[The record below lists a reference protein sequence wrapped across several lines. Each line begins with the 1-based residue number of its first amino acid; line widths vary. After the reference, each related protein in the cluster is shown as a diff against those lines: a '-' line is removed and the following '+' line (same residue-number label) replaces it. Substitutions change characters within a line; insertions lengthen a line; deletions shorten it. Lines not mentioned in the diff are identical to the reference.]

1 MEKALDSD
9 PRAMREY
16 PNTMKPQELERIMKR
31 LGFKNSESF
40 AEWFEVHPATV
51 YRWRNGDVVIP
62 DKPARLIRMLAREK
76 GAA

>member
-1 MEKALDSD
+1 MEPK
-9 PRAMREY
+9 
-16 PNTMKPQELERIMKR
+16 ELERIMKQ

-51 YRWRNGDVVIP
+51 YRWRNGEIAIP
-62 DKPARLIRMLAREK
+62 DKSARLIRMLARE